1 MDLLAFFLKM
11 CLLSEFL
18 MANVMNLSQVQVQV
32 ALLPDSQMVGHCDF
46 FFRSE
51 SLSPYTT
58 WLSTISDTDA
68 LLAEW
73 GKGGVVTVDMGG
85 RIRLWETGLEHLQ
98 RSLTEWR
105 NMVGQE
111 HRHMQVPL
119 ELTLPLKGAHSCINF
134 ILNVTVMK
142 TCRPTPKYSCLRG

>member
-1 MDLLAFFLKM
+1 M
-11 CLLSEFL
+11 CLLLEFFIASL
-18 MANVMNLSQVQVQV
+18 MNQNYYQSTDYCNFLIRSQ
-32 ALLPDSQMVGHCDF
+32 
-46 FFRSE
+46 

-98 RSLTEWR
+98 RSLMEWR
-105 NMVGQE
+105 NMIGQE
-111 HRHMQVPL
+111 GDRHMQVPL
-119 ELTLPLKGAHSCINF
+119 KLPSLLKVHIQ
-134 ILNVTVMK
+134 V
-142 TCRPTPKYSCLRG
+142 